1 MHLFIFLLNLTLF
14 AFVIHAG
21 RWCVFMLV
29 CTVRLQLLVFLPII
43 CMMTKGKGDNKSNPT
58 NVSPLGDDAKTIIN
72 SMNAQ
77 FSSLREDLLALT
89 DKHDE
94 LKIEIVA
101 LRAVIADRD
110 ESINDLKSE
119 VDFMRSR
126 VSKLENLID
135 DEDAYIRRESLIL
148 SGSAVPPRQ
157 NGEISSNVARQ
168 VIKDKLKI
176 IVQPNEISVCHR
188 LGPKP
193 MNQAANTRPLT
204 VRFCRRDTKR
214 SILLAKR
221 DNSDVHST
229 LFTNESLTPKRWPIM
244 YSMRLIKK
252 KATPTSSLVVILLKV
267 VVLPIPRCRAPCP
280 IQRHV
285 TGNMSLT
292 PMRPCQ
298 IL

>member
-1 MHLFIFLLNLTLF
+1 
-14 AFVIHAG
+14 
-21 RWCVFMLV
+21 
-29 CTVRLQLLVFLPII
+29 
-43 CMMTKGKGDNKSNPT
+43 MTKGRGDNKSNLT

-94 LKIEIVA
+94 LKSEIAA
-101 LRAVIADRD
+101 LRTVIAERD
-110 ESINDLKSE
+110 ESINVLKSE
-119 VDFMRSR
+119 VGFMKAK

-148 SGSAVPPRQ
+148 SGSAVPSYQ
-157 NGEISSNVARQ
+157 NDEISSNVARQ

-176 IVQPNEISVCHR
+176 VVQPNEISVCHR

-193 MNQAANTRPLT
+193 MNQAPDSRPLT

-214 SILLAKR
+214 SILFAKR

-229 LFTNESLTPKRWPIM
+229 LFTNESLTPKRRTIM
-244 YSMRLIKK
+244 YALRAIKK
-252 KATPTSSLVVILLKV
+252 AHPNI
-267 VVLPIPRCRAPCP
+267 
-280 IQRHV
+280 V
-285 TGNMSLT
+285 TGCNTLEGRCFAYTKMPASLPNSRARDRKHVLNT
-292 PMRPCQ
+292 HEALVKFCDQYVKKPLQ
-298 IL
+298 AFLQSWDH